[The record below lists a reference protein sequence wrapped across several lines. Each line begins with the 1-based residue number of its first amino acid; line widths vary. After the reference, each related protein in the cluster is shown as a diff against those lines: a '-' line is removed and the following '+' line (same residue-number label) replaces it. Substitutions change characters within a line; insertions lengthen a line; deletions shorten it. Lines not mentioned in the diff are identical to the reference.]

1 MVLAA
6 VLKAPGAIILKV
18 SKIAAIIKFEFE
30 TCSTLEQLNS
40 KNQFFKKTV
49 IEIEKFTIEN
59 FEIWRFLSLSCFC
72 AHQIFI

>member
-30 TCSTLEQLNS
+30 TCSSLEQLNS
-40 KNQFFKKTV
+40 KNQFFKIAV
-49 IEIEKFTIEN
+49 IEIE
-59 FEIWRFLSLSCFC
+59 
-72 AHQIFI
+72 